1 MKRFFAVPVVTLLW
15 ATQVLASPGPVTGAI
30 YSTLRQQCSICRHT
44 PADSARLIADNQYPT
59 SYLVYFHNSHVS
71 LRNRDPDNAY
81 RYILKTLEDI
91 DNAPTHPLYP
101 YAFFLRAS
109 IQYNRQLYHEALQD
123 FLQLTNAKDLDT
135 QLLSNCYINV
145 AEISLELR
153 QFTVALQYFNRW
165 ESQFMQQSALE
176 VRKSV
181 YHNKGLC
188 FFHMGRFSEAEKYLL
203 QSRDME
209 KQLRDTTGLAISSM
223 DIGNL
228 YYEQY
233 LDRKAI
239 PYFEAGLRFARTS
252 GDTAVLRNAYRN
264 MAVVEENRKRYRA
277 ALQYR
282 KQYEALQDSIWNRDH
297 IWEMA
302 KLEKKLAVEK
312 RELAIRVL
320 EQQTRL
326 QLAALSTQRWQ
337 RNTLLVAVAGL
348 MVLAAFAWYAYRQQK
363 RNAYIIAQQKET
375 LHLLNETKDRLFS
388 IVAHDLRSPVYRMKL
403 SLGRLRKAIQQAR
416 HEEAD
421 VLALNN
427 EKIAGSTY
435 ALLDNLLHWA
445 LSQTGQLFF
454 RKEKLHL
461 RTVINQVCYDLLP
474 VAADKNIA
482 VHRSIPEPAFFSADL
497 NTFRIMVRNIIDN
510 AIKYTPEGGSI
521 TISADLQDTGCQLV
535 ISDTGVGM
543 DTHLLQTIMTNNHM
557 RNQTDT
563 DGRQSTGLGLWLCKT
578 LAEKNGARLLFSAQ
592 QGKGTT
598 VTISLQ
604 TEAS

>member
-1 MKRFFAVPVVTLLW
+1 MKRLFAVPVVALFW
-15 ATQVLASPGPVTGAI
+15 VTQVLASPGPVPAFV
-30 YSTLRQQCSICRHT
+30 YSTLRQRCSICLHS
-44 PADSARLIADNQYPT
+44 PADSARLISESQYPT

-91 DNAPTHPLYP
+91 DNLPTHPLYP

-123 FLQLTNAKDLDT
+123 FLQLSGTQKLDP
-135 QLLSNCYINV
+135 QLLAACYINV

-153 QFTVALQYFNRW
+153 QFTTALQYFNKW
-165 ESQFMQQSALE
+165 ESQFMPLAAAQI
-176 VRKSV
+176 RKSV

-188 FFHMGRFSEAEKYLL
+188 FFHMGRFNEAEKYLL
-203 QSRDME
+203 QSMDIER
-209 KQLRDTTGLAISSM
+209 QTGDTTGLAISSM

-233 LDRKAI
+233 LDSKAI
-239 PYFEAGLRFARTS
+239 PYFEAGLRFARKS

-264 MAVVEENRKRYRA
+264 MAVVEENRNRYRA

-337 RNTLLVAVAGL
+337 RNTLLVAVVAL
-348 MVLAAFAWYAYRQQK
+348 MILAALVWYAYRQQK
-363 RNAYIIAQQKET
+363 KNTHIIARQKET
-375 LHLLNETKDRLFS
+375 LHVLNETKDRLFS
-388 IVAHDLRSPVYRMKL
+388 IVAHDLRSPVYRMKV
-403 SLGRLRKAIQQAR
+403 SLGRLRKAIQHAR
-416 HEEAD
+416 NEEAD
-421 VLALNN
+421 ALALNN

-461 RTVINQVCYDLLP
+461 RTVIDQICYDLLP
-474 VAADKNIA
+474 VAEDKNIT
-482 VHRSIPEPAFFSADL
+482 VHRSIPEQAFFSADL
-497 NTFRIMVRNIIDN
+497 NTFRIMVRNIMDN
-510 AIKYTPEGGSI
+510 AIKYTPEGGTI
-521 TISADLQDTGCQLV
+521 TISANIQDTGCQLM

-543 DTHLLQTIMTNNHM
+543 DTYLLQTLMTNNQGK
-557 RNQTDT
+557 NQVDT

-604 TEAS
+604 TETS

>member
-1 MKRFFAVPVVTLLW
+1 MKRFFAVPVVALLW
-15 ATQVLASPGPVTGAI
+15 AAQLLASPGPAPGPI
-30 YSTLRQQCSICRHT
+30 YSLLRQRCSICSHK
-44 PADSARLIADNQYPT
+44 PSDSASLILYSQYPAP
-59 SYLVYFHNSHVS
+59 YLVHFHNSHVS

-101 YAFFLRAS
+101 YAFFLRAG
-109 IQYNRQLYHEALQD
+109 IQYNRQLYNEALQD
-123 FLQLTNAKDLDT
+123 FLRLSGTKGLDP
-135 QLLSNCYINV
+135 QLLAACYINI
-145 AEISLELR
+145 AEINLELR
-153 QFTVALQYFNRW
+153 HFRRALQYFNKW
-165 ESQFMQQSALE
+165 ESRFMPLADLQ

-181 YHNKGLC
+181 CHNIGLC
-188 FFHMGRFSEAEKYLL
+188 FFHMGKFKEAEKYLL
-203 QSRDME
+203 QSMDME
-209 KQLRDTTGLAISSM
+209 RQLKDTTGLAISNM

-233 LDRKAI
+233 LDSKAI
-239 PYFEAGLRFARTS
+239 PYFEAGLRFARKS
-252 GDTAVLRNAYRN
+252 GDLAVRRNAYRN
-264 MAVVEENRKRYRA
+264 MAVVEENRKRYYD

-282 KQYEALQDSIWNRDH
+282 KHYETLQDSIWNRDH

-320 EQQTRL
+320 EQQAGL
-326 QLAALSTQRWQ
+326 QSAALSAQRWQ
-337 RNTLLVAVAGL
+337 RNTLLVAVLALMCLSALAG
-348 MVLAAFAWYAYRQQK
+348 YAYRQQK
-363 RNAYIIAQQKET
+363 RNTRIVAEQRET
-375 LHLLNETKDRLFS
+375 LHVLNETKDRLFS
-388 IVAHDLRSPVYRMKL
+388 IVAHDLRSPVYRMKI
-403 SLGRLRKAIQQAR
+403 SLGRLRKAIQQS
-416 HEEAD
+416 HNEEAD
-421 VLALNN
+421 VLASSN

-461 RTVINQVCYDLLP
+461 RSVINQICFDLLP
-474 VAADKNIA
+474 IAEDKNIV
-482 VHRSIPEPAFFSADL
+482 VHRSIPEPVFFIADL

-510 AIKYTPEGGSI
+510 AIKYTPAGGVI
-521 TISADLQDTGCQLV
+521 TISAAMQTTGCQLTV
-535 ISDTGVGM
+535 SDTGVGM
-543 DTHLLQTIMTNNHM
+543 DQQLLHAFMTDNHV

-578 LAEKNGARLLFSAQ
+578 LAERNGAQMLISAR
-592 QGKGTT
+592 QGIGTT
-598 VTISLQ
+598 VTIFLQ

>member
-1 MKRFFAVPVVTLLW
+1 MKRFFAVPVVALLW
-15 ATQVLASPGPVTGAI
+15 ATQLLASPGPVPGPI
-30 YSTLRQQCSICRHT
+30 YSLLRQRCSICSHK
-44 PADSARLIADNQYPT
+44 PADSASLILYSQYPAP
-59 SYLVYFHNSHVS
+59 YLVHFHNSHVS

-101 YAFFLRAS
+101 YAFFLRAG
-109 IQYNRQLYHEALQD
+109 IQYNRQLYKEALQD
-123 FLQLTNAKDLDT
+123 FLRLSGTKGLDPR
-135 QLLSNCYINV
+135 LLAACYINI

-153 QFTVALQYFNRW
+153 HFNTALQYFNKW
-165 ESQFMQQSALE
+165 ESRFMPLADLQ

-181 YHNKGLC
+181 CHNKGLC
-188 FFHMGRFSEAEKYLL
+188 FFHMGMFREAEKYLL
-203 QSRDME
+203 QSQEME
-209 KQLRDTTGLAISSM
+209 RQLKDTTGLAISSM

-233 LDRKAI
+233 LDSKAI
-239 PYFEAGLRFARTS
+239 PYFEAGLRFAQQS
-252 GDTAVLRNAYRN
+252 GDLAVRRNAYRN
-264 MAVVEENRKRYRA
+264 MAVVEENRKRHYE

-282 KQYEALQDSIWNRDH
+282 KHYETLQDSIWNRDH

-320 EQQTRL
+320 EQQAGL
-326 QLAALSTQRWQ
+326 QSAALSAQRWQ
-337 RNTLLVAVAGL
+337 RNTLLVAVAAL
-348 MVLAAFAWYAYRQQK
+348 MCLSALAGYAYRQQK
-363 RNAYIIAQQKET
+363 KNTRIVAEQRQT
-375 LHLLNETKDRLFS
+375 LHVLNETKDRLFS
-388 IVAHDLRSPVYRMKL
+388 IVAHDLRSPVYRMKI
-403 SLGRLRKAIQQAR
+403 SLGRLRKAIRQSR
-416 HEEAD
+416 SEEAEI
-421 VLALNN
+421 LASGN

-461 RTVINQVCYDLLP
+461 LTVINQVCYDLLP
-474 VAADKNIA
+474 VAEDKNIM
-482 VHRSIPEPAFFSADL
+482 VHLSVPEQAFFIADL
-497 NTFRIMVRNIIDN
+497 NTFRIMVRNILDN
-510 AIKYTPEGGSI
+510 AIKYTPAGGAV
-521 TISADLQDTGCQLV
+521 TISAAMQNNGCQLV
-535 ISDTGVGM
+535 ISDTGIGM
-543 DTHLLQTIMTNNHM
+543 DQQLLHAIMTDNHV

-578 LAEKNGARLLFSAQ
+578 LAERNGAQLLMAAQ
-592 QGKGTT
+592 QGIGTT
-598 VTISLQ
+598 VTIFLQ

>member
-1 MKRFFAVPVVTLLW
+1 MKQLLAVPVVALFW
-15 ATQVLASPGPVTGAI
+15 VTQVLASSGPVTGAI
-30 YSTLRQQCSICRHT
+30 YSTLRQQCSICRHM
-44 PADSARLIADNQYPT
+44 PADSALLMADSQYPT

-109 IQYNRQLYHEALQD
+109 IQYNRQLYREALRD
-123 FLQLTNAKDLDT
+123 FLQLTNINGLDQ
-135 QLLSNCYINV
+135 QLLADCYINM

-153 QFTVALQYFNRW
+153 QFTAALQYFSKW
-165 ESQFMQQSALE
+165 ETRFVQQSAPE
-176 VRKSV
+176 TRKSV

-188 FFHMGRFSEAEKYLL
+188 YFHMGRYDEAEKYLL

-209 KQLRDTTGLAISSM
+209 KQQKDTTGLAISSM

-233 LDRKAI
+233 LDSKAI
-239 PYFEAGLRFARTS
+239 PYFEAGLRFALKSR
-252 GDTAVLRNAYRN
+252 DTAVLRNAYRN
-264 MAVVEENRKRYRA
+264 MAVVEENRKRYRL

-326 QLAALSTQRWQ
+326 QLAELSTQRWQ
-337 RNTLLVAVAGL
+337 RNTLLAAVAGL
-348 MVLAAFAWYAYRQQK
+348 MVLAAFAGYAYRQQK
-363 RNAYIIAQQKET
+363 RNASIIAQQKET
-375 LHLLNETKDRLFS
+375 LHVLNETKDRLFS

-416 HEEAD
+416 HAEAD

-461 RTVINQVCYDLLP
+461 RTVIDQICYDLLP
-474 VAADKNIA
+474 VATDKNIT
-482 VHRSIPEPAFFSADL
+482 VHREIPEPFFFSADL

-510 AIKYTPEGGSI
+510 AIKYTPEGGVI
-521 TISADLQDTGCQLV
+521 TISANRQHTGCQLI

-543 DTHLLQTIMTNNHM
+543 DIHLLQALMTNNHM

-578 LAEKNGARLLFSAQ
+578 LAEKNGAQLLFAARPEN
-592 QGKGTT
+592 GTT

-604 TEAS
+604 TELP